1 MPLTY
6 SYPGIY
12 IQELPLSTHTITPAP
27 TSITA
32 FVGYTHPWKT
42 ATFKTAVQLFSFSD
56 YETYFGGLYTS
67 GYFDNDVAQAVY
79 AFFLNGGNNA
89 YVVGLQP
96 QAIGSVPTG
105 LFFGNDSGN
114 YAFQAQINPD
124 PTIPSVGMQFYA
136 LEPGDIV
143 PMTATVTNLRMSTN
157 PGVYDTFD
165 LTITYGTRI
174 EVYRS
179 VNLTIPQGTVTVTPT
194 GTLKSLDL
202 LINGIST
209 LVTVE
214 PISGVSYGTAFPYV
228 SPALPAPP
236 SPASFTIGTIVNYP
250 DLPLP
255 ISSGFTGSFSPA
267 DFINVVFQANSSLDN
282 VQIFNLLLVPGVSD
296 NTVLSAALAFA
307 ERKRA
312 FAILDP
318 PPQATAFQIPG
329 SALPSIE
336 SLLGS
341 IPTSQNGALYFPYLK
356 TTDPISSLP
365 TQVAPSGYVAG
376 ICATTDS
383 TRGVWKAP
391 AGMAAILIGTTGPVP
406 SGVMNDMQQG
416 VLNSPTS
423 PTTPVNCLRTFG
435 SSTVVYGAR
444 TLVGTNTAFAQS
456 KYVPVRRMTL
466 FIEQSLVTSLT
477 WVVFE
482 PNDEPLWIAIRMTI
496 EAFLLSLF
504 NQGALQ
510 GDTPSDAFQ
519 VKCDKT
525 TTTPTDQQ
533 NGIVNIVIGV
543 ALLKPAEFVVI
554 TISQLAGQTS

>member
-1 MPLTY
+1 MSLSY
-6 SYPGIY
+6 SFPGIY

-42 ATFKTAVQLFSFSD
+42 TAFNTATQLFSFTD

-67 GYFDNDVAQAVY
+67 GLVNSDVAQAVY

-96 QAIGSVPTG
+96 EAFVGAVSQGY
-105 LFFGNDSGN
+105 FGNNSDQF
-114 YAFQAQINPD
+114 AFQAQIIPNIA
-124 PTIPSVGMQFYA
+124 TPSVGIQFYA
-136 LEPGDIV
+136 LEPCDIV
-143 PMTATVTNLRMSTN
+143 PMTATITNLRSPAT
-157 PGVYDTFD
+157 PPSPAVYDTFD
-165 LTITYGTRI
+165 LILTYGARI

-179 VNLTIPQGTVTVTPT
+179 VNITIPQGSA
-194 GTLKSLDL
+194 GSLDK
-202 LINGIST
+202 LINNIST

-214 PISGVSYGTAFPYV
+214 PITGTSYGAPFSYV
-228 SPALPAPP
+228 APALPVPP
-236 SPASFTIGTIVNYP
+236 APASFTLMTVATP
-250 DLPLP
+250 PAVLPA
-255 ISSGFTGSFSPA
+255 GFTGSFNPQ
-267 DFINVVFQANSSLDN
+267 DFISAFQVNSSLDN
-282 VQIFNLLLVPGVSD
+282 VAIFNLLLVPAVTD
-296 NTVLSAALAFA
+296 NTVLSAALSFA

-318 PPQATAFQIPG
+318 PAQASAFQNP
-329 SALPSIE
+329 STPALLPISTLIAD
-336 SLLGS
+336 

-356 TTDPISSLP
+356 TTDPISGLP
-365 TQVAPSGYVAG
+365 TSVAPSGYVAG
-376 ICATTDS
+376 VFATTDS

-391 AGMAAILIGTTGPVP
+391 AGIATPLLGTTGPVAN
-406 SGVMNDMQQG
+406 GVMNDQQQG
-416 VLNSPTS
+416 VLNLDSI
-423 PTTPVNCLRTFG
+423 NCLRTL
-435 SSTVVYGAR
+435 SNSTVVYGAR
-444 TLVGTNTAFAQS
+444 TLVAANQAFAQS

-466 FIEQSLVTSLT
+466 FIEQTLVSNLT

-482 PNDEPLWIAIRMTI
+482 PNAEPLWIAITMTI
-496 EAFLLSLF
+496 EVFLLSLF

-510 GDTPSDAFQ
+510 GTTPSDAFQ

-525 TTTPTDQQ
+525 TTTPADQQ
-533 NGIVNIVIGV
+533 NGVVNIVVGV

>member
-1 MPLTY
+1 MPPTL

-42 ATFKTAVQLFSFSD
+42 APSTFNTAVQIFSFSD
-56 YETYFGGLYTS
+56 YEAYFGGLYTS
-67 GYFDNDVAQAVY
+67 GLIDSDVAQAVY

-89 YVVGLQP
+89 YVIGLQP
-96 QAIGSVPTG
+96 EAIGSSPSIS
-105 LFFGNDSGN
+105 FGNASDDL
-114 YAFQAQINPD
+114 AFQAQILPD
-124 PTIPSVGMQFYA
+124 STAPSVGMQFYA
-136 LEPGDIV
+136 LEPCDIV
-143 PMTATVTNLRMSTN
+143 PMTATVTNLRISGAS

-165 LTITYGTRI
+165 LIITYGTRI

-179 VNLTIPQGTVTVTPT
+179 VNLALTQGTP
-194 GTLKSLDL
+194 KSLDQ

-214 PISGVSYGTAFPYV
+214 PITGTSYGTKFPTPPV
-228 SPALPAPP
+228 PPNVPAPVT
-236 SPASFTIGTIVNYP
+236 FKIGTVVNYP
-250 DLPLP
+250 TPPAGLPA
-255 ISSGFTGSFSPA
+255 GFTGSFSPG
-267 DFINVVFQANSSLDN
+267 DFLPVFQANSSLDN
-282 VQIFNLLLVPGVSD
+282 VEIFNLLLVPGVSD

-318 PPQATAFQIPG
+318 PPGATAFQITP
-329 SALPSIE
+329 SVPPWSIE
-336 SLLGS
+336 SLIGDV
-341 IPTSQNGALYFPYLK
+341 PTSQNGAIYFPYLK
-356 TTDPISSLP
+356 TTDPISGLP
-365 TQVAPSGYVAG
+365 TSVAPSGYVAG
-376 ICATTDS
+376 VFATTDS

-391 AGMAAILIGTTGPVP
+391 AGVGTPLLGTTGPVAT
-406 SGVMNDMQQG
+406 GVMNDMQQG
-416 VLNSPTS
+416 VLNSPPP
-423 PTTPVNCLRTFG
+423 PTTPVNCLRTFS
-435 SSTVVYGAR
+435 SSTVVYGSR
-444 TLVGTNTAFAQS
+444 TLVGTNPAFAQS

-466 FIEQSLVTSLT
+466 FIEQTLVSNLT

-482 PNDEPLWIAIRMTI
+482 PNDEPLWIAITMTI

-510 GDTPSDAFQ
+510 GSTPSEAFQ
-519 VKCDKT
+519 VKCDSST
-525 TTTPTDQQ
+525 TTAADQQ
-533 NGIVNIVIGV
+533 NGIVNIVVGV

>member
-1 MPLTY
+1 MPLSY

-42 ATFKTAVQLFSFSD
+42 AAFNTAVQLFSFTD

-67 GYFDNDVAQAVY
+67 GLIDSDVAQAVY

-96 QAIGSVPTG
+96 EALVGTTSSG
-105 LFFGNDSGN
+105 EFGNDPDDF
-114 YAFQAQINPD
+114 AFQAQLLPD
-124 PTIPSVGMQFYA
+124 ATVPGVGLRFYA
-136 LEPGDIV
+136 LEPCDIV
-143 PMTATVTNLRMSTN
+143 PMTATVTNLRNSTGAT
-157 PGVYDTFD
+157 PAVFDTFD
-165 LTITYGTRI
+165 LILTYGTRV

-179 VNLTIPQGTVTVTPT
+179 VNITVPQGSPN
-194 GTLKSLDL
+194 SLDR
-202 LINGIST
+202 LINNIST

-214 PISGVSYGTAFPYV
+214 PISGTSYGTAFPYTA
-228 SPALPAPP
+228 PALPVPP
-236 SPASFTIGTIVNYP
+236 TPVNFTLGTIVTYP
-250 DLPLP
+250 TAPSPLP
-255 ISSGFTGSFSPA
+255 AGFTGSFSPS
-267 DFINVVFQANSSLDN
+267 DFLPAFQANSSLDN
-282 VQIFNLLLVPGVSD
+282 VEIFNLLLVPGVSD
-296 NTVLSAALAFA
+296 NMVLSATLSFA

-312 FAILDP
+312 FAIIDP
-318 PPQATAFQIPG
+318 PPQATAFQIP
-329 SALPSIE
+329 SSPLPTIE
-336 SLLGS
+336 SLIGS
-341 IPTSQNGALYFPYLK
+341 VPTSQNGALYFPYLK

-365 TQVAPSGYVAG
+365 TSVAPGGYVAG
-376 ICATTDS
+376 VFATTDS

-391 AGMAAILIGTTGPVP
+391 AGVGTPLLGTTGPVAT
-406 SGVMNDMQQG
+406 GVMNDMQQG
-416 VLNSPTS
+416 VLNLDSI
-423 PTTPVNCLRTFG
+423 NCIRTF
-435 SSTVVYGAR
+435 SNSTVVYGAR
-444 TLVGTNTAFAQS
+444 TLVAGNTAFAQS

-466 FIEQSLVTSLT
+466 FIEQSLVSSLT

-510 GDTPSDAFQ
+510 GSQPSDAFQ
-519 VKCDKT
+519 VKCDST
-525 TTTPTDQQ
+525 TTTPADQQ
-533 NGIVNIVIGV
+533 NGIVNIVVGV

>member
-42 ATFKTAVQLFSFSD
+42 AAFNTAVQLFSFSD
-56 YETYFGGLYTS
+56 YEANFGGLYTS
-67 GYFDNDVAQAVY
+67 GLIDSDVAQAVY

-89 YVVGLQP
+89 YVVGLEP
-96 QAIGSVPTG
+96 EALVGSTSHG
-105 LFFGNDSGN
+105 SFGSASDDF
-114 YAFQAQINPD
+114 AFQAQILPD
-124 PTIPSVGMQFYA
+124 PSVPSVGMQFYA

-143 PMTATVTNLRMSTN
+143 PMTATVTNLRTSSN
-157 PGVYDTFD
+157 PAVYDTFD
-165 LTITYGTRI
+165 LIITYGTRI

-179 VNLTIPQGTVTVTPT
+179 VNLTLAQGTA
-194 GTLKSLDL
+194 KSLDK
-202 LINGIST
+202 LINGVST

-214 PISGVSYGTAFPYV
+214 PITGTSYGTAFPYV
-228 SPALPAPP
+228 SPALPVP
-236 SPASFTIGTIVNYP
+236 
-250 DLPLP
+250 PLP
-255 ISSGFTGSFSPA
+255 VTFTLGTVVTYPTLPAPLPSGFTGSFSPA
-267 DFINVVFQANSSLDN
+267 DFLPVFQANSSLDN
-282 VQIFNLLLVPGVSD
+282 VEIFNLLLVPGVSD

-312 FAILDP
+312 FAIVDP

-329 SALPSIE
+329 SVLPPIE
-336 SLLGS
+336 SLIS
-341 IPTSQNGALYFPYLK
+341 SVPTSQNGAIYFPYLK
-356 TTDPISSLP
+356 TTDPVSGLP
-365 TQVAPSGYVAG
+365 TSVAPSGYVAG
-376 ICATTDS
+376 IFATTDS

-391 AGMAAILIGTTGPVP
+391 AGIGTPLLGTTGPVAT
-406 SGVMNDMQQG
+406 GVMNDMQQG
-416 VLNSPTS
+416 VLNSPTP
-423 PTTPVNCLRTFG
+423 PTTPVNCLRTFS
-435 SSTVVYGAR
+435 SSTVVYGSR
-444 TLVGTNTAFAQS
+444 TLVGTNPAFAQS

-466 FIEQSLVTSLT
+466 FIEQTLVSNLT

-482 PNDEPLWIAIRMTI
+482 PNDEPLWIAITMTI

-510 GDTPSDAFQ
+510 GSTPSEAFQ
-519 VKCDKT
+519 VKCDST
-525 TTTPTDQQ
+525 TTTPSDQQ
-533 NGIVNIVIGV
+533 NGVVNIVVGV

>member
-1 MPLTY
+1 MPLSY

-42 ATFKTAVQLFSFSD
+42 AAFNTAVQLFSFSD
-56 YETYFGGLYTS
+56 YESNFGGLYTS
-67 GYFDNDVAQAVY
+67 GYVDSDVAQAVY

-96 QAIGSVPTG
+96 EALVSGVSAG
-105 LFFGNDSGN
+105 KFGNAGDQF
-114 YAFQAQINPD
+114 AFQATILPD
-124 PTIPSVGMQFYA
+124 LGSPSVGMQFYA
-136 LEPGDIV
+136 LEPCDIV
-143 PMTATVTNLRMSTN
+143 PMTATITNLRTSSSPT
-157 PGVYDTFD
+157 VYDTFD
-165 LTITYGTRI
+165 LIITYGTRI

-179 VNLTIPQGTVTVTPT
+179 VNLTLTEGTA
-194 GTLKSLDL
+194 KSLDK
-202 LINGIST
+202 LINNVST

-214 PISGVSYGTAFPYV
+214 PITGISYGTAFPYV
-228 SPALPAPP
+228 SPTPPTPPLPAY
-236 SPASFTIGTIVNYP
+236 FTPGTVVTYP
-250 DLPLP
+250 TAPTP
-255 ISSGFTGSFSPA
+255 IPSGFTGSFSPG
-267 DFINVVFQANSSLDN
+267 DFIPIFQANSSLDN
-282 VQIFNLLLVPGVSD
+282 VEIFNLLLVPGVSD

-318 PPQATAFQIPG
+318 PPQATAFQIPF
-329 SALPSIE
+329 SSLPSIE
-336 SLLGS
+336 SMVGS
-341 IPTSQNGALYFPYLK
+341 IPTSQNGAVYFPYLK
-356 TTDPISSLP
+356 TTDPISTLP
-365 TQVAPSGYVAG
+365 TSVAPSGYVAG
-376 ICATTDS
+376 IFATTDS

-391 AGMAAILIGTTGPVP
+391 AGMATVLVGTTGPVAT
-406 SGVMNDMQQG
+406 GVMNDMQQG

-435 SSTVVYGAR
+435 SSTVVYGSR
-444 TLVGTNTAFAQS
+444 TLVGTNPAFAQS

-466 FIEQSLVTSLT
+466 FIEQTLVSNLT

-482 PNDEPLWIAIRMTI
+482 PNDEPLWIAICLTI

-510 GDTPSDAFQ
+510 GSTPSQAFQ
-519 VKCDKT
+519 VKCDST
-525 TTTPTDQQ
+525 TTSAADQQ
-533 NGIVNIVIGV
+533 NGVVNIVIGV

>member
-1 MPLTY
+1 MPLSY

-42 ATFKTAVQLFSFSD
+42 AAFNTAVQLFSFTD

-67 GYFDNDVAQAVY
+67 GLVDSDVAQAVY

-96 QAIGSVPTG
+96 EALVGTVSKGQ
-105 LFFGNDSGN
+105 FGNDPDDF
-114 YAFQAQINPD
+114 AFQAQLLPD
-124 PTIPSVGMQFYA
+124 STIPSVGMQFYA
-136 LEPGDIV
+136 LEPCDIV
-143 PMTATVTNLRMSTN
+143 PMTATITNLRNSTGVT
-157 PGVYDTFD
+157 PAVYDTFD
-165 LTITYGTRI
+165 LILTYGTRV

-179 VNLTIPQGTVTVTPT
+179 INLTIPQGSAN
-194 GTLKSLDL
+194 SLDK

-214 PISGVSYGTAFPYV
+214 PISGTSYGTAFPYV
-228 SPALPAPP
+228 SPALPVPPAPVNFTLGTITTYPTAP
-236 SPASFTIGTIVNYP
+236 SP
-250 DLPLP
+250 LP
-255 ISSGFTGSFSPA
+255 SGFTGSFSPA
-267 DFINVVFQANSSLDN
+267 DFLPVFQANSSLDN
-282 VQIFNLLLVPGVSD
+282 VEIFNLLLVPAVSD
-296 NTVLSAALAFA
+296 NTVLSAALSFA

-312 FAILDP
+312 FAIVDP

-329 SALPSIE
+329 SVLPPIA
-336 SLLGS
+336 SLIGG
-341 IPTSQNGALYFPYLK
+341 IPTSQNGAIYFPYLK

-365 TQVAPSGYVAG
+365 TSVAPSGYVAG
-376 ICATTDS
+376 VFATTDS

-391 AGMAAILIGTTGPVP
+391 AGIGTPLLGTTGPVAT
-406 SGVMNDMQQG
+406 GVMNDMQQG
-416 VLNSPTS
+416 VLNLDSI
-423 PTTPVNCLRTFG
+423 NCMRTF
-435 SSTVVYGAR
+435 SNSTVVYGAR
-444 TLVGTNTAFAQS
+444 TLVAGNTAFAQS

-466 FIEQSLVTSLT
+466 FIEQSLVSSLT

-482 PNDEPLWIAIRMTI
+482 PNDEPLWISIRMTI

-510 GDTPSDAFQ
+510 GSTPSQAFQ
-519 VKCDKT
+519 VKCDST
-525 TTTPTDQQ
+525 TTTPADQQ
-533 NGIVNIVIGV
+533 NGIVNIVVGV

-554 TISQLAGQTS
+554 TISQLAGQTA